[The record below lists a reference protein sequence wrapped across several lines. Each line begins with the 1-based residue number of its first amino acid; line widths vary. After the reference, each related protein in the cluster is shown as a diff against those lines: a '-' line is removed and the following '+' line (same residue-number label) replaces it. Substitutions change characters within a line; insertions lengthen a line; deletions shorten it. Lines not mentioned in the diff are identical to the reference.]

1 MFWLQIRPLLA
12 LAMVS
17 LLAGPAGCARPEAA
31 AVQKEEPAAN
41 AANDGLLLSDPD
53 DAKIVAAKAE
63 AIRTLPIFWA
73 KWSAQPPGYGDFA
86 LKVAFKVKDGGIE
99 HIWARPV
106 SRQAGEL
113 VVRLANDPAYL
124 SGLKLG
130 SVVKVVESDVSDW
143 AYARDGKLYGHFTTR
158 ALLGAA
164 DPAERAELERV
175 LAPTPLDSSDR

>member
-1 MFWLQIRPLLA
+1 MFGVQIRSLLTVV
-12 LAMVS
+12 MVS
-17 LLAGPAGCARPEAA
+17 LSAGFVACAPAKTT
-31 AVQKEEPAAN
+31 AVMKEKPAAN
-41 AANDGLLLSDPD
+41 ASNDGLLLSDPD
-53 DAKIVAAKAE
+53 DSKIIAAKAD
-63 AIRTLPIFWA
+63 AIWTLPIFWA
-73 KWSAQPPGYGDFA
+73 KWSAKPPGYSDFA
-86 LKVAFKVKDGGIE
+86 LKVAFKVKDHGSE
-99 HIWARPV
+99 HIWARPL
-106 SRQAGEL
+106 SRAGAEL

-175 LAPTPLDSSDR
+175 LAPTPLESSER